1 MHISLHTVQKVDGG
15 KGKMVGEQPLPI
27 KKTTLKKTTLKKEKS
42 CILHKR

>member
-27 KKTTLKKTTLKKEKS
+27 KKTTLKKEKS